1 MSGQPRIRKGKWSP
15 TEEAYTLRLMA
26 EFKNGRLPPPIP
38 EGTTLRQFLAQA
50 LNCDPL
56 RISKKFAGAA
66 QIGKVLVVYG
76 FFAVTTSYHWL
87 SYCAETLRAKYRFQ
101 RFGKSN
107 HIDITTGLSLCIFKC
122 AHLMLCTESRA
133 TREHSQRA

>member
-1 MSGQPRIRKGKWSP
+1 MSGQPNIRKGKWIL

-50 LNCDPL
+50 LNCDPM

-66 QIGKVLVVYG
+66 KISKVLG
-76 FFAVTTSYHWL
+76 CLWL
-87 SYCAETLRAKYRFQ
+87 FRSHYQLSLAFLLCRNPTCQILIPTLR
-101 RFGKSN
+101 
-107 HIDITTGLSLCIFKC
+107 
-122 AHLMLCTESRA
+122 
-133 TREHSQRA
+133 

>member
-1 MSGQPRIRKGKWSP
+1 MIAVAVAVAMSGQPSFRKGRWTP

-50 LNCDPL
+50 LNCDPM

-66 QIGKVLVVYG
+66 QIGKVLGCLWIFSQLLPVVTG
-76 FFAVTTSYHWL
+76 FLIVQKPYVPNL
-87 SYCAETLRAKYRFQ
+87 D
-101 RFGKSN
+101 SN
-107 HIDITTGLSLCIFKC
+107 ASV
-122 AHLMLCTESRA
+122 
-133 TREHSQRA
+133 SQII

>member
-1 MSGQPRIRKGKWSP
+1 MYTVLNSTDPVATVVASALSVSDAGLAKSCSLEAATVAAAAAAAASGAMSGQPSFRKGRWTP

-66 QIGKVLVVYG
+66 QIGKVLGCLWIFSQSLPVVTG
-76 FFAVTTSYHWL
+76 FLIV
-87 SYCAETLRAKYRFQ
+87 
-101 RFGKSN
+101 
-107 HIDITTGLSLCIFKC
+107 
-122 AHLMLCTESRA
+122 
-133 TREHSQRA
+133 